1 MVRANNCRQT
11 GRPRWKYTF
20 AHIVFITDE
29 FSQREVTSY
38 TLPIEK
44 PLVPLSVVEQQHH
57 ESLRAR
63 LLFTPSAC
71 TSHSIV
77 VEDQSGSIR
86 TSDVDDFRTRSD
98 AVFGT
103 IALDLIGKHLDDDQ
117 GAISGTDVMTIVEM
131 RDEATTVFY
140 REPLTN
146 VLFNKVVAHMVTW
159 EILGRYRCGHG
170 AMELDEP
177 EDSCAVMLMFLSD
190 GKPSDGK
197 KSFIEQLKSRM
208 DDLGARFGPRLR
220 VGMIGFAGSGNDFS
234 VLQDMT
240 KMAQQAGAHGTF
252 SNPQVCATKLSS
264 AVTELRS
271 DLSATRT
278 ALMTTGMSMA
288 PRKLQ
293 EVSMEQQFLHLTSN
307 FMEDGQWTV
316 YLSDVQR
323 YVLIDHPKHGQG
335 LKNWKQV
342 ELFQP
347 TATGIAIRKRIFA
360 LGAERIVYQLCEIE
374 ENRSRSHLNLQR
386 YRIVGPLMV
395 GKDSKFIEQD
405 DENAKISFHEVFCKT
420 QREAG
425 KWADRFNAAT
435 ASFRVPKI
443 AFLDC
448 SVYEFDGKGLLVEK
462 LLDNAKYKKWNGN
475 NGYVDGQSTPR
486 VPSMEKL
493 LRQLDAKDTM
503 QLDAIQ
509 EMDEDD
515 EEAQDDPVTPS
526 ASAEV
531 PVEDI
536 PQAFSHF
543 TFWKSHRNLLVCDL
557 QGVFNAAN
565 NVFELTDPV
574 IHHAASKGKKR
585 EYGRTDR
592 GQAGMHRFFTTHHCN
607 ALCTLLRLPAC
618 H

>member
-1 MVRANNCRQT
+1 
-11 GRPRWKYTF
+11 
-20 AHIVFITDE
+20 
-29 FSQREVTSY
+29 
-38 TLPIEK
+38 
-44 PLVPLSVVEQQHH
+44 
-57 ESLRAR
+57 
-63 LLFTPSAC
+63 
-71 TSHSIV
+71 
-77 VEDQSGSIR
+77 
-86 TSDVDDFRTRSD
+86 
-98 AVFGT
+98 
-103 IALDLIGKHLDDDQ
+103 
-117 GAISGTDVMTIVEM
+117 
-131 RDEATTVFY
+131 
-140 REPLTN
+140 
-146 VLFNKVVAHMVTW
+146 
-159 EILGRYRCGHG
+159 
-170 AMELDEP
+170 
-177 EDSCAVMLMFLSD
+177 MLMFLSD

-208 DDLGARFGPRLR
+208 DDLGARFGPLLR
-220 VGMIGFAGSGNDFS
+220 VGTIGFAGSGNDFS

-271 DLSATRT
+271 DLS
-278 ALMTTGMSMA
+278 GVDDNWHVHGS
-288 PRKLQ
+288 P
-293 EVSMEQQFLHLTSN
+293 ESVSVT
-307 FMEDGQWTV
+307 
-316 YLSDVQR
+316 
-323 YVLIDHPKHGQG
+323 
-335 LKNWKQV
+335 
-342 ELFQP
+342 
-347 TATGIAIRKRIFA
+347 
-360 LGAERIVYQLCEIE
+360 C
-374 ENRSRSHLNLQR
+374 
-386 YRIVGPLMV
+386 
-395 GKDSKFIEQD
+395 KDSKFIEQD

>member
-20 AHIVFITDE
+20 AHIVYITDE
-29 FSQREVTSY
+29 FSQREVT
-38 TLPIEK
+38 
-44 PLVPLSVVEQQHH
+44 SVVEQQHH

-63 LLFTPSAC
+63 LLITPSAC

-77 VEDQSGSIR
+77 VVDQSGSIR

-117 GAISGTDVMTIVEM
+117 GAISGTDVMTIIEM

-146 VLFNKVVAHMVTW
+146 VLFNKVVAHM
-159 EILGRYRCGHG
+159 

-208 DDLGARFGPRLR
+208 DDLGARFGPLLR
-220 VGMIGFAGSGNDFS
+220 VGTIGFAGSGNDFS

-271 DLSATRT
+271 DLS
-278 ALMTTGMSMA
+278 GVDDNWHVHGS
-288 PRKLQ
+288 P
-293 EVSMEQQFLHLTSN
+293 N

-374 ENRSRSHLNLQR
+374 ENRSRSHAR
-386 YRIVGPLMV
+386 TPI
-395 GKDSKFIEQD
+395 
-405 DENAKISFHEVFCKT
+405 FCKT